1 MKSYSDQVLSF
12 DIYNDSENGRI
23 ISLVLEHGEQ
33 ESIFLSYPELEDSTL
48 VKVDQKPKRTK
59 LSTSFLSNSDDVI
72 VNPKLVFSKDGSRCA
87 FLSTAKKLY
96 IYRAPFPFKND
107 SRIQHMSE
115 IVDVVEFNWWST
127 SSVIIC
133 TTSNQLSVLDVTSKS
148 NILGDGDVT
157 EDVEG
162 MPIIS
167 SSHDGKFF
175 LLEYE
180 PNVNQLKLDQQYL
193 LLQEQQKQM
202 QTLENASETSLFS
215 AFATLL
221 TFLFPKAIKEPE
233 ELKEENMIPSTLS
246 LAYRLYR
253 FCKKQPELEFKEK
266 LEQGDLE
273 EALSLAKSYSLDLNQ
288 VYKKMWRRQVI
299 SLFSIEILNQ
309 VSDKNWIIEECIQ
322 RVATNEESMR
332 ALLECGLTIT
342 EQMLKELD
350 DEDIVQKRLKIL
362 YYLDRLD
369 MYMQLADQQYKAD
382 QYNSFRNC
390 DLFEYAKEKASMKD
404 LDSLKTVLSYGL
416 RVEKLNHQ
424 SRSISPH
431 LILDILSFI
440 PESLDP
446 RLYEDALPGVESGKL
461 KRWDQ
466 ISLSRLCNDFCEE
479 KLPKLDTIYPTSQ
492 EITEWY
498 IGRAETIDVTSGMVS
513 YAETILAIG
522 INKNVNGLEEK
533 LNQLKFLSQMIYNR
547 GNLFNLN
554 KQLVSIKDFEENMSN
569 YDKFKLLIN
578 KNSVD
583 IVSQLVNKGI
593 NFVEHCEE
601 EKTGK
606 DSLIYRFVAH
616 ELAPYS
622 FEQCCKI
629 LTAQQRTSLLGDN
642 ETITLLAIECIYSVK
657 NWKEN
662 TENIIRVL
670 NALPTSN
677 IHEELE
683 DQVNQLKRNTLAV
696 TILSKQ

>member
-1 MKSYSDQVLSF
+1 M
-12 DIYNDSENGRI
+12 
-23 ISLVLEHGEQ
+23 
-33 ESIFLSYPELEDSTL
+33 
-48 VKVDQKPKRTK
+48 
-59 LSTSFLSNSDDVI
+59 
-72 VNPKLVFSKDGSRCA
+72 
-87 FLSTAKKLY
+87 
-96 IYRAPFPFKND
+96 
-107 SRIQHMSE
+107 
-115 IVDVVEFNWWST
+115 
-127 SSVIIC
+127 
-133 TTSNQLSVLDVTSKS
+133 
-148 NILGDGDVT
+148 
-157 EDVEG
+157 
-162 MPIIS
+162 
-167 SSHDGKFF
+167 
-175 LLEYE
+175 
-180 PNVNQLKLDQQYL
+180 
-193 LLQEQQKQM
+193 
-202 QTLENASETSLFS
+202 
-215 AFATLL
+215 
-221 TFLFPKAIKEPE
+221 
-233 ELKEENMIPSTLS
+233 
-246 LAYRLYR
+246 
-253 FCKKQPELEFKEK
+253 
-266 LEQGDLE
+266 
-273 EALSLAKSYSLDLNQ
+273 
-288 VYKKMWRRQVI
+288 
-299 SLFSIEILNQ
+299 
-309 VSDKNWIIEECIQ
+309 
-322 RVATNEESMR
+322 
-332 ALLECGLTIT
+332 
-342 EQMLKELD
+342 
-350 DEDIVQKRLKIL
+350 
-362 YYLDRLD
+362 
-369 MYMQLADQQYKAD
+369 
-382 QYNSFRNC
+382 
-390 DLFEYAKEKASMKD
+390 
-404 LDSLKTVLSYGL
+404 
-416 RVEKLNHQ
+416 EKLNHQ